1 MYWLSSA
8 WEEEAMTHVFPW
20 VSHVDADVVYIWRYY
35 VWAWDKKKS
44 GGKST
49 NTKTAYPLWRWQLC
63 IYVKTS
69 FARAFI
75 TPPLLLYKVSLP
87 FFATPQTACCSQGH
101 GRMPDFDCLNPPPL
115 QTTHNDACVSLGS
128 AKLFYCI
135 QTASK
140 CGYGRSKHS
149 LYGVST
155 LLKNGES

>member
-101 GRMPDFDCLNPPPL
+101 GRMPDFDCLNPPLYKQHTMMPVFL
-115 QTTHNDACVSLGS
+115 LGPRNC
-128 AKLFYCI
+128 FI
-135 QTASK
+135 ASK
-140 CGYGRSKHS
+140 LPVNVAMVDLNTVYMVYP
-149 LYGVST
+149 LY
-155 LLKNGES
+155 